1 MHVFHEKEEDFVM
14 TTMCIV
20 EFINQALCYAWCIL
34 SKYCFLVYLTV
45 DRQLLPDRH
54 ELKTVYL
61 ITFEMIDNSKRADKM
76 WETRNSNTES
86 SEMTENSKSV
96 VEIGETG
103 TGKQLWH
110 MISNNVCMKLDEVRV
125 SSHNYVLYVIT
136 HY

>member
-1 MHVFHEKEEDFVM
+1 M
-14 TTMCIV
+14 
-20 EFINQALCYAWCIL
+20 
-34 SKYCFLVYLTV
+34 VYLTV

-103 TGKQLWH
+103 TGKQQECCR
-110 MISNNVCMKLDEVRV
+110 NGRNRNRKTARV
-125 SSHNYVLYVIT
+125 L
-136 HY
+136 